1 MVKCVYIT
9 SLPETKMLKSSYLK
23 KKNEENAISSS
34 QALKVIC
41 LFEYLNP
48 NVEIL
53 IYCVL

>member
-9 SLPETKMLKSSYLK
+9 SLSETKMLKSSYLK
-23 KKNEENAISSS
+23 KNKENAISSS